1 MRGLPGLFV
10 ILWSASVVQAQAPA
24 AQAPATQDRTTQTA
38 PSKAAAQTPKVN
50 PAKINPA
57 KEADIRS
64 LVELTG
70 AKESSAQLLQLSLG
84 QIRASLDQ
92 SLPPGE
98 KSKKFADAFMQ
109 KFQQHFSLDV
119 LMDRIVPIYD
129 KYLTEEDVK
138 GLLKFYGSPLGQWLL
153 KVQPQIGKEAQAIGF
168 EMAQTV
174 GKEVLNELKTEY
186 PEFVPSEKP

>member
-1 MRGLPGLFV
+1 MY
-10 ILWSASVVQAQAPA
+10 AQAPA
-24 AQAPATQDRTTQTA
+24 VQNLAPQHPTTPTA
-38 PSKAAAQTPKVN
+38 PPKAAAQASKVDA
-50 PAKINPA
+50 AKINPT

-70 AKESSAQLLQLSLG
+70 ARESSAQLLQLSLG

-98 KSKKFADAFMQ
+98 KSKKFAEAFMQ
-109 KFQQHFSLDV
+109 KFQERFSLDV
-119 LMDRIVPIYD
+119 LMERIVPIYD

-138 GLLKFYGSPLGQWLL
+138 GLLKFYGSPVGQRML

-174 GKEVLNELKTEY
+174 GKDVLNELKAEY
-186 PEFVPSEKP
+186 PELVPSEKP